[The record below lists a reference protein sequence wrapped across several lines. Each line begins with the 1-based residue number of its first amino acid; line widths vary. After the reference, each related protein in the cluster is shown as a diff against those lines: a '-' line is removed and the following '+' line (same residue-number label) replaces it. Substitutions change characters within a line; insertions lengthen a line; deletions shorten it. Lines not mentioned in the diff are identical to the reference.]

1 MTFLRKHAGAI
12 EADFARYYSSD
23 IWADYGAGRIDLRR
37 IKTLVEH
44 LPDDAATWRSV
55 HGEAASW
62 TRADVFAARAVFAL
76 EGANWQRS
84 GGKGRRP
91 QFVGPPPSKVKQE
104 RRQALIADAKRR
116 IAERNRQE
124 VTVDG

>member
-23 IWADYGAGRIDLRR
+23 IWADYGAERIDLRR

-104 RRQALIADAKRR
+104 RRQALIDAAKQR